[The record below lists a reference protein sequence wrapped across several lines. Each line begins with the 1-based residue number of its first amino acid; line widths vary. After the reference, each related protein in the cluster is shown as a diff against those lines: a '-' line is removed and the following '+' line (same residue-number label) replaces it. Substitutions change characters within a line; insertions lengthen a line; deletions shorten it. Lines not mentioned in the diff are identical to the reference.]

1 MAGISNVSGVVF
13 ARGTLYDTLQVR
25 AWKITPVTALTADTQ
40 SGGAGTAITRGTISA
55 VAAEFGT
62 TGMLFQAK
70 SDGTSFVVIGDAHA
84 INADI
89 IAKRADK
96 ALGGTGALT
105 SADNAATATTALLT
119 GVVAVTSVYGIA

>member
-1 MAGISNVSGVVF
+1 MASISNVSGVVF

-25 AWKITPVTALTADTQ
+25 AFKITPVTALTADSKDGTT
-40 SGGAGTAITRGTISA
+40 GVITAGTIGA
-55 VAAEFGT
+55 VAREFGT

-89 IAKRADK
+89 IAKRDK

-119 GVVAVTSVYGIA
+119 GVVALTSVYGIA